1 MRSKATT
8 SAGDP
13 IPKEEIA
20 PRAKSSQESEAAAQ
34 KAWRLRL
41 RSRLPI
47 AQKLLLWTLYTVLF
61 SLVPVV
67 LKVLVIKIQQHN
79 ANWSLL
85 LGDGELA
92 IIATALAAASMG
104 EVFSSGQSA
113 HQFLKGVAC
122 WTTLV
127 CAAGGCVLFILAQ
140 DAISKRLPTDWEF
153 MAILSTMIYVLSIVT
168 GGFCLLVSRLGAP
181 NE

>member
-1 MRSKATT
+1 MRSKTTT

-13 IPKEEIA
+13 IPQQEIA
-20 PRAKSSQESEAAAQ
+20 PKAKSPQEPEAAAQ
-34 KAWRLRL
+34 KAWHLRL
-41 RSRLPI
+41 RSMLPI

-61 SLVPVV
+61 SLVPVI
-67 LKVLVIKIQQHN
+67 LKVLVIKIQQN
-79 ANWSLL
+79 STNWSLL

-127 CAAGGCVLFILAQ
+127 CAATGCVLFILAQ
-140 DAISKRLPTDWEF
+140 DAIGKRLPTNWEL
-153 MAILSTMIYVLSIVT
+153 MAMLSSVVYVLSIAT
-168 GGFCLLVSRLGAP
+168 GGFCLLVSKLGP